1 MLELYILIVLAIMTN
16 SDSDSSISEESIPSW
31 RDEICDLCRECMHL
45 VKAIV
50 RSIIKILE

>member
-1 MLELYILIVLAIMTN
+1 MN

-31 RDEICDLCRECMHL
+31 RDEFCDLCHECVHL
-45 VKAIV
+45 VRALV